1 MSSIINLNRKI
12 SSSII
17 LKTLDFVKTQ
27 HVNKMNKT
35 RHQHLFQGQKR
46 IDRKV
51 NVSFSG
57 TDKIK
62 NLWENFENLSQ
73 TLPDLQHRYEN
84 PNNNKKSQHQ
94 KFEVSFFKIYIVSLP
109 TKNWP
114 QSGVSTLTN
123 IKFCSL
129 Q

>member
-17 LKTLDFVKTQ
+17 LKTLDFVKAK

-62 NLWENFENLSQ
+62 NLWENFEDLSQ

-109 TKNWP
+109 TKN
-114 QSGVSTLTN
+114 
-123 IKFCSL
+123 
-129 Q
+129 